1 MAAWERGD
9 PDEVTRLLRE
19 DARWAMP
26 PAALWFDGRAAIASM
41 LRLYPPTFQG
51 QFKMVATAANRQP
64 AAAAYLRRAGEPR
77 FSLSA
82 VLVLRIEGGAIAE
95 LTTFSAALCGAF
107 GLPAAIE

>member
-26 PAALWFDGRAAIASM
+26 PAALWFDGRAAIANM
-41 LRLYPPTFQG
+41 LRLFPPTFQG
-51 QFKMVATAANRQP
+51 EFRMVATAANRQP
-64 AAAAYLRRAGEPR
+64 AAAAYLRRAGESR

-82 VLVLRIEGGAIAE
+82 VLVLRVEGAEIAE
-95 LTTFSAALCGAF
+95 LTTFSAALCRAF
-107 GLPAAIE
+107 ELPPVIS